1 MISIDHDDGAGV
13 TASPIQNFK
22 YMTTEEKNF
31 GGTLGEGEASKKNED
46 QPVESAGQT
55 NTNSYEATRKR
66 GEYIAQKIKEQA
78 QASISIESQDK
89 TICRVVN
96 SWANKPT
103 KEAEKFLKRGY
114 TKYRY
119 IGRKLGQAAVIYDRG
134 LDYLKSK
141 YPDEDPK
148 HLEEEYTWGYG
159 EVDYNEKFRKYITK
173 S

>member
-1 MISIDHDDGAGV
+1 
-13 TASPIQNFK
+13 
-22 YMTTEEKNF
+22 MTNERVNF
-31 GGTLGEGEASKKNED
+31 GGTLGEGETSKNNED
-46 QPVESAGQT
+46 RPIEAAGQT
-55 NTNSYEATRKR
+55 NINSNEADRKR
-66 GEYIAQKIKEQA
+66 GEFIAQKIKEQA
-78 QASISIESQDK
+78 QASINVESQDK
-89 TICRVVN
+89 AICRVVN

-103 KEAEKFLKRGY
+103 KEAEKFLKKGN

-119 IGRKLGQAAVIYDRG
+119 IGRKLGQAAVPFDTG

-159 EVDYNEKFRKYITK
+159 EVDYDEKFRKYITK

>member
-1 MISIDHDDGAGV
+1 MNNIEKNRRILTIVSEEEVGAGS
-13 TASPIQNFK
+13 APAIKQN
-22 YMTTEEKNF
+22 EVPDQPV
-31 GGTLGEGEASKKNED
+31 NED
-46 QPVESAGQT
+46 QPVEAADQT
-55 NTNSYEATRKR
+55 NSDEAARKR
-66 GEYIAQKIKEQA
+66 GEFIAQKIKEQA

-89 TICRVVN
+89 AICRVVN
-96 SWANKPT
+96 SWASKPT
-103 KEAEKFLKRGY
+103 DEAEKFLKKGY

-119 IGRKLGQAAVIYDRG
+119 IGRKLGQAAVPFDTG

-159 EVDYNEKFRKYITK
+159 EVDYDEKFRKYITK